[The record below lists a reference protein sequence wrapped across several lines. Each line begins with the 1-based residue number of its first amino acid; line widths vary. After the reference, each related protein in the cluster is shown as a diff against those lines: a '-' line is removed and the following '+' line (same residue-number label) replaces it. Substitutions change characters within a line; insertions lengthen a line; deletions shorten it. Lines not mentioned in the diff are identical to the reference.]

1 AAPWSD
7 RAWNRG
13 EGGPL
18 SFAAASRAIASA
30 ERAWSWA
37 PGGATATTRAAQQKV
52 RATRS
57 VPAANALRR
66 RVQNGMGE
74 RQQGKGVE
82 GRGLKA
88 QPVVELHQEH
98 VGRWIEKHLVAEI
111 VSEVERGVEKTDEPR
126 LAPDE
131 KHRGPGP
138 VLPSQ
143 HGV

>member
-1 AAPWSD
+1 GGAP
-7 RAWNRG
+7 
-13 EGGPL
+13 
-18 SFAAASRAIASA
+18 AS
-30 ERAWSWA
+30 
-37 PGGATATTRAAQQKV
+37 ATATTTAAQPKG

-88 QPVVELHQEH
+88 QPVVELHQGH

-111 VSEVERGVEKTDEPR
+111 VSEVERGGEKADEPG
-126 LAPDE
+126 LAPEE
-131 KHRGPGP
+131 KHRGHAR